1 MTNEVVVDGED
12 PFDLIKKGNAFETAS
27 DYWRSAEFYSRA
39 STSLKHRA
47 DNISSQ
53 IRSSSIVYDE
63 IAYSEKKKVVS
74 LYRAQS
80 LEYMYKAR
88 HSLLEALQ
96 FENDQDR
103 KRTVDVAQSGSGS
116 LDPLYTLISEDE
128 CEKRRLIFQTLFT
141 GSTGSGG
148 NDIGNN
154 KVEIIPTQSRDV
166 TVGDDNSIAA
176 PTAIHKTSK
185 DPTWICDKCQT
196 AKFRTLD
203 EAEKHEELCNSTVDH
218 LAAGEASSSSANEI
232 ETLESRLAKLDT
244 SLLPN
249 VPDPFI
255 SGSRN
260 NDNNDGGGD
269 SEDRLEEIQRGLK
282 GLGVSLPDNQMK
294 KDFVPE
300 NLSSEDQVKL
310 IIQQAQDEVHV
321 ENGVHTG
328 EGGYITQNYEDDDAI
343 DENDSMFEGFVDDD
357 LDPNEDD
364 VDNLIL
370 KAQNLISALPH
381 ESMGPREK
389 DQNVRIKKVQAM
401 LLEARLCLELVH
413 GAKPSPHYEKQITD
427 PSDHN
432 ISDDDTEQHE
442 NSNEI
447 SKINEERYSN
457 DGPNVAARKN
467 F

>member
-1 MTNEVVVDGED
+1 MTNEVVADGED

-63 IAYSEKKKVVS
+63 TAYSEKKKVVS

-196 AKFRTLD
+196 AKASIWVPKI
-203 EAEKHEELCNSTVDH
+203 AEKHEELCNSTTVD
-218 LAAGEASSSSANEI
+218 LAAGGASSSSANEI

-260 NDNNDGGGD
+260 NDNNDDGGD

-282 GLGVSLPDNQMK
+282 DWAYHYQ
-294 KDFVPE
+294 
-300 NLSSEDQVKL
+300 
-310 IIQQAQDEVHV
+310 II
-321 ENGVHTG
+321 
-328 EGGYITQNYEDDDAI
+328 
-343 DENDSMFEGFVDDD
+343 
-357 LDPNEDD
+357 
-364 VDNLIL
+364 
-370 KAQNLISALPH
+370 K
-381 ESMGPREK
+381 
-389 DQNVRIKKVQAM
+389 
-401 LLEARLCLELVH
+401 
-413 GAKPSPHYEKQITD
+413 
-427 PSDHN
+427 
-432 ISDDDTEQHE
+432 
-442 NSNEI
+442 
-447 SKINEERYSN
+447 
-457 DGPNVAARKN
+457 
-467 F
+467 